1 MIKWEKLPE
10 SLKNDAVRPYYD
22 ILKGKTGTLV
32 AKRAI
37 DIGLSAGMIVLLSPV
52 FGVVAVMIKK
62 DDGGPVFFRQK
73 RVTRYGKEFKIIK
86 FRTMVVDADKIGSG
100 VTTDGDPRITGIGA
114 TLRKTRLDEIPQ
126 LFNIIKGDMTF
137 VGTRPELPKY
147 VEAYTD
153 EMKATLLLRAGVTSD
168 ASILYKDESRLI
180 GQSDDPDKTYIEKV
194 LPEKM
199 KYNLKSIKDI
209 SLLHEIGVM
218 FKTIGAVLK

>member
-73 RVTRYGKEFKIIK
+73 RVTRYGREFKIIK

-209 SLLHEIGVM
+209 SLLHEFGVM